1 MSTQKE
7 ESAKVEEPVVNQ
19 SANNA
24 ATTATKKRRRGISN
38 ETRTTARK
46 KFSHKDAINNLWLFV
61 GHLHARVAWVTIK
74 LFHSLL
80 LKLLL
85 FILILLMFV
94 LLVRHFGPMKVMLT
108 IFLAVLKR
116 SLLIWTLLG

>member
-46 KFSHKDAINNLWLFV
+46 KFSHKDAINNLWLFD
-61 GHLHARVAWVTIK
+61 
-74 LFHSLL
+74 
-80 LKLLL
+80 
-85 FILILLMFV
+85 
-94 LLVRHFGPMKVMLT
+94 
-108 IFLAVLKR
+108 
-116 SLLIWTLLG
+116 WTSSCSCCLGNYEGR